1 MKKQVIA
8 CVDGSRISTAVCDS
22 AVWASQVLAAPVKF
36 LHVLEK
42 NQTQSQNDL
51 SGSIGLGSREHLLTE
66 FTKLDEQRSRLAIE
80 HGKHILED
88 AKSRAQEKGI
98 ADVLTEQRHDQL
110 VNALLEAE
118 PNAMLFV
125 IGRQGSD
132 HESQV
137 ESIGSHVENV
147 VRSIATPVLMATGR
161 FSKPSNYML
170 AYDGSETAETAI
182 NRIAKSPLLKQ
193 LPGHLV
199 MVGNDSADNNNKL
212 NAANQVLQDQG
223 HNVTAHL
230 LPNDNVVDALTQF
243 QAQHNIEFKVMGA
256 YGHSRIR
263 EFFVGSN
270 TTKMIATST
279 VPILIL
285 R

>member
-1 MKKQVIA
+1 MKEQIIA
-8 CVDGSRISTAVCDS
+8 CIDGSSISTAVCDS
-22 AVWASQVLAAPVKF
+22 AVWASQVLGAPLKF

-42 NQTQSQNDL
+42 NQTQPSGDL
-51 SGSIGLGSREHLLTE
+51 SGSIGLGSREHLLKELTI
-66 FTKLDEQRSRLAIE
+66 LDEQRKKLAIE

-88 AKSRAQEKGI
+88 AKTRAQSQGVAE
-98 ADVLTEQRHDQL
+98 VLTEQRHGQL
-110 VNALLEAE
+110 INAILEAE
-118 PNAMLFV
+118 AMLFV
-125 IGRQGSD
+125 IGRHGSD

-137 ESIGSHVENV
+137 DAIGSQIENV
-147 VRSIATPVLMATGR
+147 VRSIKTPVLMATGR
-161 FSKPSNYML
+161 FTKPANYML
-170 AYDGSETAETAI
+170 AYDGSETAENTL
-182 NRIAKSPLLKQ
+182 NRIAKSPLLKT

-199 MVGNDSADNNNKL
+199 MVGNNSSDNKDKL
-212 NAANQVLQDQG
+212 EAATKVLRDKG
-223 HNVTAHL
+223 HTVTSHL
-230 LPNDNVVDALTQF
+230 LANDNVVAALTEF
-243 QAQHNIEFKVMGA
+243 QALNRIEFKVMGA